1 MLNSSMILSLSGWK
15 HLDEKL
21 TAGQNTVSALGRF
34 VLIIWLFV
42 VLIIN
47 SSYTASLT
55 SILTVQQLASGI
67 TGIDSL
73 ISSGLPIGYQDGKF
87 TRNYLIEEL
96 NIPEYRLVPLN
107 TIQEYSDALKRGPK
121 DGGVAAIVDEM
132 PYVEIF
138 LSYHCNFRIV
148 GQEFTKEGW
157 GFVCSSFFLY
167 LFCICSPCFDN
178 CSHCISWKHTSLF
191 GTAIEIIYSS
201 PLFFTGIQERLP
213 PCCRLINSHPSTLRE
228 WPASENSRR
237 VVHTA

>member
-1 MLNSSMILSLSGWK
+1 
-15 HLDEKL
+15 
-21 TAGQNTVSALGRF
+21 
-34 VLIIWLFV
+34 
-42 VLIIN
+42 
-47 SSYTASLT
+47 LT

-107 TIQEYSDALKRGPK
+107 TIQEYADALKRGPK

-157 GFVCSSFFLY
+157 GFVCSSFFLC

-213 PCCRLINSHPSTLRE
+213 PCCRLIDSHPSTLRE